1 MDASLFQE
9 KLVKLAEVIAQKVRR
24 EAPNMIAGP
33 AYITEDMHV
42 MLRQAMYTYQLM
54 FFLNADDNPYRKNQ
68 YSVVAFPLTRGM
80 IDCLYNITAILE
92 NPAEN
97 GPRFRRSG
105 LKNAFEALNEDEKK
119 YGGKAEWDNWIQG
132 RRQELLSQM
141 KTENIKMEDV
151 LNEPMWPTMGT
162 YVKRLQPG
170 GVTTAHQDF
179 LKMSLILHGANIQ
192 QWHTILLKD

>member
-1 MDASLFQE
+1 LNSIKVIGEDRSLADQNIVSMDAPLFQE

-33 AYITEDMHV
+33 AYITADMHV

-105 LKNAFEALNEDEKK
+105 LKNAFEALNEDEK
-119 YGGKAEWDNWIQG
+119 NMVV
-132 RRQELLSQM
+132 RQ
-141 KTENIKMEDV
+141 N
-151 LNEPMWPTMGT
+151 GT
-162 YVKRLQPG
+162 IGSKDAVKNSC
-170 GVTTAHQDF
+170 
-179 LKMSLILHGANIQ
+179 LK
-192 QWHTILLKD
+192 